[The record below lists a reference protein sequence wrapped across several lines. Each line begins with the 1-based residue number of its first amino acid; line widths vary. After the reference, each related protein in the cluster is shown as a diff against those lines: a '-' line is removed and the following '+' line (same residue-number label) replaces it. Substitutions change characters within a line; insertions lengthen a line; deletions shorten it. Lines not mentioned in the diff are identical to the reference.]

1 MPKYQQHHNDNKR
14 KSHKTSNNNNN
25 KITKHNHRGSD
36 PKPLKI
42 KTKSIKSVEFDDE
55 LMRLKEREAG
65 AAGRNK
71 IKKSLA
77 TNIVIKSPTLQ
88 MANKGR
94 SSSSSGGSSSSSYV
108 DLLLMN
114 EEADM
119 MLQSK
124 AMANTFN
131 SNSNRNN
138 KNNSNNMYSVLDD
151 DDDAKPRIV
160 IQPSIFKVGLP
171 LISSNSNDGGDSD
184 YSDI

>member
-88 MANKGR
+88 MANKDH
-94 SSSSSGGSSSSSYV
+94 SSSSSSSSYV

-131 SNSNRNN
+131 NNSNRNS

-151 DDDAKPRIV
+151 DDAKPSIV
-160 IQPSIFKVGLP
+160 IQPSILKLGLP
-171 LISSNSNDGGDSD
+171 LISNNSNDGGDSD
-184 YSDI
+184 YSEI